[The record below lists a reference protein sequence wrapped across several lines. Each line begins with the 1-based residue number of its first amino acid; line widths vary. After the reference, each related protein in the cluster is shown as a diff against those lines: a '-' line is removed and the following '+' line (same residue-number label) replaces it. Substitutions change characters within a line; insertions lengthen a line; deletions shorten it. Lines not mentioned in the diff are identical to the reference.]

1 MNHTFKLMMLL
12 VALFSFAS
20 CSKDNDISPEQEPEK
35 VRIDEKKTAS
45 GVTVT
50 LWADNEDLTVAWNK
64 LYVSLKTTAGAN
76 INNAAITYAPVMDMM
91 TMEHASPVEQP
102 VYNPEQALYEGA
114 VVFSMPSGTMG
125 SWKLTVSVNNEQVV
139 FDIEV
144 KPAAANT
151 KHTATVVG
159 TDGISYSVSLVRPLT
174 PKTGMNDLQILINK
188 RQSMMSFPAVEDLSV
203 ELTPEMP
210 SMGHGSPNNVNP
222 VHIGQGHY
230 SGKVNFT
237 MTGDWRLNFKLKRGN
252 TVIVEDVELD
262 LLF

>member
-1 MNHTFKLMMLL
+1 MMLL
-12 VALFSFAS
+12 AVLFSFAS
-20 CSKDNDISPEQEPEK
+20 CSKDDDINTDQELK
-35 VRIDEKKTAS
+35 KARIDEKTTSS
-45 GVTVT
+45 GVSVT

-64 LYVSLKTTAGAN
+64 LYVSLETATGAN
-76 INNAAITYAPVMDMM
+76 ITNAAITYTPVMNMM

-102 VYNPEQALYEGA
+102 VYNAEQALYEGA

-125 SWKLTVSVNNEQVV
+125 SWKLTVSVNNEPVV

-159 TDGISYSVSLVRPLT
+159 TDGISYTVSLIQPLK
-174 PKTGMNDLQILINK
+174 PKTGINDLLILINK
-188 RQSMMSFPAVEDLSV
+188 RQDMMSFPAVEDFSV

-210 SMGHGSPNNVNP
+210 SMGHGSPNNVSP
-222 VHIGQGHY
+222 VHTGKGRY

-237 MTGDWRLNFKLKRGN
+237 MTGDWRLRFKLKRGS
-252 TVIVEDVELD
+252 TTIVEDVALD